1 MQILLILP
9 FRNLEPPLIKTTYNG
24 LQFISSDHGKPT
36 TSDTRSHL
44 FKARVALWMM
54 ACKSPSWWTCPGA
67 SHSLCLILM
76 IDFNTWKDPFPLFE
90 DAKMLPEL
98 QKEDQKRTAIQTRS
112 VPAWASGNQFLL
124 LQMSFSFPKSEPCFL
139 KLEVNGFPTCLFSSR
154 RSHHCGF
161 LGIHTNPAMTDH
173 HQQRVRHGG

>member
-1 MQILLILP
+1 MLSFEGSSQQLRHQNWPEEEKKERQMQILLILP

-98 QKEDQKRTAIQTRS
+98 QKEDQLDCDSNKKRPGMGIWQSIS
-112 VPAWASGNQFLL
+112 VAANVFL
-124 LQMSFSFPKSEPCFL
+124 FPKKWAMFSE
-139 KLEVNGFPTCLFSSR
+139 
-154 RSHHCGF
+154 
-161 LGIHTNPAMTDH
+161 A
-173 HQQRVRHGG
+173 GGKWISYMSI